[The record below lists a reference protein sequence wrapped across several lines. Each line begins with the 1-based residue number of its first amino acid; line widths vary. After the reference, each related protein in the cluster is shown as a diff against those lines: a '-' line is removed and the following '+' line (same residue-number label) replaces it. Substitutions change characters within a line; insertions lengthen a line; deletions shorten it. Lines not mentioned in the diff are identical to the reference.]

1 MYKILC
7 LYSDIV
13 RSHVLVAGHGQDPP
27 GHGRESDRH
36 WVICTCMWW
45 GHINRYVSWVVF
57 DDLVE
62 LLYSPNDHARP
73 DDQCVVI
80 CIVLP
85 SGCV

>member
-1 MYKILC
+1 MF
-7 LYSDIV
+7 SSRGMDRTHRV
-13 RSHVLVAGHGQDPP
+13 MV
-27 GHGRESDRH
+27 GRLIGITR
-36 WVICTCMWW
+36 VICTCMWW

-85 SGCV
+85 RGCVS